1 MASKK
6 NDIEFFNRIN
16 DDLAYCSFDDELING
31 FLFFMGLSMN
41 INVNKSPIDLRP
53 FFNTEENQ
61 INNFNRL
68 INLYSTP
75 ETEFD
80 NYGDLN
86 DYYFQLPIYTYNVLL
101 VEKIL
106 NTGTKVEDELRK
118 IKLKS
123 GNSYTI
129 LKSELDTDFI
139 NKFSNSDFT
148 LLNTHEINKYFFRT
162 IGKHLI
168 EKGYI

>member
-148 LLNTHEINKYFFRT
+148 LLNTHEINKYFFVFR
-162 IGKHLI
+162 GSGGNLVLL
-168 EKGYI
+168 